1 METIRTAECVTPG
14 HPDKICD
21 IISDTILDACLEQDP
36 NSRVAVET
44 MGGHGK
50 VFVTGEITTNA
61 DIGPLKYLVKN
72 VCGIDNV
79 TTNIV
84 KQSNE
89 IANGVDTGGAGDQGI
104 MVGYACNENEA
115 LIPHELYLARKLA
128 KYIYSKHPYDGKTQ
142 VTLVDGIVDT
152 IVASFQNVST
162 EELNDLVITWLGYQP
177 NNLYCNPAGD
187 WNQGGFDADAGVT
200 GRKLVVDN
208 YGPRVP
214 IGGGA
219 FSGKDA
225 TKVDRSG
232 AYMARFIAVDQL
244 YKHKAEEVYVYLAY
258 AIGKSEPVQATAVVD
273 GIEINVTD
281 QYNLT
286 PNGISNL
293 LELKTP
299 KFNKTAKW
307 GAFGN
312 KFCWDDN
319 PFIKE
324 WNTMEYKYQ
333 VNGNVV

>member
-1 METIRTAECVTPG
+1 MIRTAECVTPG

-21 IISDTILDACLEQDP
+21 IISDTILDACLKQDP

-44 MGGHGK
+44 MGGHCK

-61 DIGPLKYLVKN
+61 DIGPIKYLVKD
-72 VCGIDNV
+72 VCNIDNV

-84 KQSNE
+84 QQSNE
-89 IANGVDTGGAGDQGI
+89 IANRVDTGGAGDQGI
-104 MVGYACNENEA
+104 MVGYACDENEA
-115 LIPHELYLARKLA
+115 LIPHELYLARELA

-142 VTLVDGIVDT
+142 ITLVNGVVDT
-152 IVASFQNVST
+152 VVTSFQNVST
-162 EELNDLVITWLGYQP
+162 KELNDLVITWLGYEP

-187 WNQGGFDADAGVT
+187 WGQGGFDADAGLT
-200 GRKLVVDN
+200 GRKLIVDN

-232 AYMARFIAVDQL
+232 AYIARFIAVDQL
-244 YKHKAEEVYVYLAY
+244 RKHKAKEVYVYLAY
-258 AIGKSEPVQATAVVD
+258 AIGVAKPVQATAVIND
-273 GIEINVTD
+273 KEYNVTD
-281 QYNLT
+281 QYDLT
-286 PNGISNL
+286 PEGISEL

-299 KFNKTAKW
+299 KFSKTAEW

-312 KFCWDDN
+312 NFKWDALKN
-319 PFIKE
+319 
-324 WNTMEYKYQ
+324 
-333 VNGNVV
+333 

>member
-1 METIRTAECVTPG
+1 MIRTAECVTPG

-21 IISDTILDACLEQDP
+21 VISDTILDACLEQDP

-50 VFVTGEITTNA
+50 VFITGEITTNA
-61 DIGPLKYLVKN
+61 DIGPIKYLVKN

-104 MVGYACNENEA
+104 MVGYACNENKSQ
-115 LIPHELYLARKLA
+115 IPHELYLARELA
-128 KYIYSKHPYDGKTQ
+128 KHIYNQYPYDGKTQ
-142 VTLVDGIVDT
+142 VTLVNEEIDT
-152 IVASFQNVST
+152 IVASFQNVSSEQLEKLIMDWLPNYFEKFT
-162 EELNDLVITWLGYQP
+162 LVS
-177 NNLYCNPAGD
+177 LYCNPAGD
-187 WNQGGFDADAGVT
+187 WNQGGFDADAGLT
-200 GRKLVVDN
+200 GRKLIVDN

-232 AYMARFIAVDQL
+232 AYAARYIAVDQL
-244 YKHKAEEVYVYLAY
+244 KINNAKEVYVYLAY
-258 AIGKSEPVQATAVVD
+258 AIGVAEPVQATAIID
-273 GIEINVTD
+273 GEEIDVTT

-286 PNGISNL
+286 PNSITSMFK
-293 LELKTP
+293 LKNP
-299 KFNKTAKW
+299 KFAETAKW

-312 KFCWDDN
+312 NFEWDL
-319 PFIKE
+319 IQ
-324 WNTMEYKYQ
+324 NTQ
-333 VNGNVV
+333 I

>member
-1 METIRTAECVTPG
+1 MIRTAECVTPG

-21 IISDTILDACLEQDP
+21 IISDTILDACLKQDP

-61 DIGPLKYLVKN
+61 DIGPIKYLVKDVCN
-72 VCGIDNV
+72 VDNV

-104 MVGYACNENEA
+104 MVGYACDENEA
-115 LIPHELYLARKLA
+115 LIPHELYLARELA
-128 KYIYSKHPYDGKTQ
+128 KYIYNEHPYDGKTQ
-142 VTLVDGIVDT
+142 ITLVNGVVDT
-152 IVASFQNVST
+152 VVTSFQNVST
-162 EELNDLVITWLGYQP
+162 KELNDLVITWLGYEP

-187 WNQGGFDADAGVT
+187 WSQGGFDADAGLT
-200 GRKLVVDN
+200 GRKLIVDN

-232 AYMARFIAVDQL
+232 AYIARFIAVDQL
-244 YKHKAEEVYVYLAY
+244 RKHKAKEVYVYLAY
-258 AIGKSEPVQATAVVD
+258 AIGVAKPVQATAVIND
-273 GIEINVTD
+273 KEYNVTD
-281 QYNLT
+281 QYDLT
-286 PNGISNL
+286 PEGISEL

-299 KFNKTAKW
+299 KFSKTAEW

-312 KFCWDDN
+312 NFKWDVLKN
-319 PFIKE
+319 
-324 WNTMEYKYQ
+324 
-333 VNGNVV
+333 